1 MELHRAQQQAQ
12 GAYTCNPP
20 PAVTPSHSITP
31 LLSVGPDGDIGLAQK
46 NTTAQKWKHG
56 NMQETVDLKKN
67 QTNGAADGLIIWKV
81 NLIGSV
87 AEGANGN
94 YEPVQTWR

>member
-1 MELHRAQQQAQ
+1 
-12 GAYTCNPP
+12 
-20 PAVTPSHSITP
+20 
-31 LLSVGPDGDIGLAQK
+31 
-46 NTTAQKWKHG
+46 
-56 NMQETVDLKKN
+56 MQETVDLKKN